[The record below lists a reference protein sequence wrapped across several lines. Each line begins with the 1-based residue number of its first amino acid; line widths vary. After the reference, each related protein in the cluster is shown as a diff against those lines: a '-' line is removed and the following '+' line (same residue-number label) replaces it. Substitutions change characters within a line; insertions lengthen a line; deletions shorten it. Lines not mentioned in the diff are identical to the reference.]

1 MRKYNLPLEND
12 MALHL
17 KDLNSTYRYFKMVLE
32 KIKMS
37 KVYKWTDMQTETD
50 DGQLELSAQVS
61 EKSHL
66 LENDVQCTCKKSPSA
81 S

>member
-1 MRKYNLPLEND
+1 
-12 MALHL
+12 
-17 KDLNSTYRYFKMVLE
+17 MVLE

-37 KVYKWTDMQTETD
+37 KVYKWTDMQTEID

-66 LENDVQCTCKKSPSA
+66 LENDV
-81 S
+81 